1 MERVNPLEEVYTMQE
16 IAQLYNLSEG
26 TLRYNIRT
34 NKFQENKDFRRSGR
48 IILILKSAMER
59 EYGKLK

>member
-1 MERVNPLEEVYTMQE
+1 MSNNPLNEVYTMQE

-59 EYGKLK
+59 EYGNLK

>member
-1 MERVNPLEEVYTMQE
+1 MSNNPLNEVYTMQE

>member
-1 MERVNPLEEVYTMQE
+1 MSNNPLNEVYTMQE

-34 NKFQENKDFRRSGR
+34 GKFQEDKDFRRSGR

-59 EYGKLK
+59 EYGNLK

>member
-1 MERVNPLEEVYTMQE
+1 MSNNPLTEVYTMQE
-16 IAQLYNLSEG
+16 IAQLYGLSEG
-26 TLRYNIRT
+26 SLRYNIRT
-34 NKFQENKDFRRSGR
+34 GKFQEDKDFRRSGR

>member
-1 MERVNPLEEVYTMQE
+1 MEKVNPLEEVYTMQE
-16 IAQLYNLSEG
+16 IAQLYGLSEG